1 MNEPSLNYWVYRIH
15 RIGINGQPVF
25 AAAYMA
31 ATHLKSIEMD
41 LASEQSHFRGFLKT
55 YTRIEPEEFAHQ
67 HQLEAQ
73 ALLGGL
79 VACSDCMIRFG
90 IWLPVAPPSARSIR
104 NPKQPVPK
112 PTTEENGVAVW
123 LQETGEVGLEV

>member
-41 LASEQSHFRGFLKT
+41 LGSEQSHFRGFLKT

-73 ALLGGL
+73 ARVRWLSSLLRLHESLRDVASRCASISKIHSKSEAATPKAHYGRKRGGSL
-79 VACSDCMIRFG
+79 
-90 IWLPVAPPSARSIR
+90 APGDRRGRA
-104 NPKQPVPK
+104 
-112 PTTEENGVAVW
+112 
-123 LQETGEVGLEV
+123 